1 MNFWHMQIHP
11 GDLDWGREREAL
23 TCIAVD
29 KGLIGLG
36 SDDGSWAEGERLVP
50 DFVDRMEIGDIVAI
64 RRGQTPIALT
74 RITGEPQKGP
84 NEDLLWFSNSREVQV
99 LDWYDPAYNFTIP
112 FSRGTLKICRDDSA
126 ATSKSIM
133 GWYERI
139 MKSKE
144 LIEIKELLQKKKQI
158 ILQGA
163 PGVGKTYTTKEAA
176 LRILGESIPADR
188 SALNAQYQD
197 AVKRGQ
203 IAFVTFHQSMDYE
216 DFVEGYKP
224 AEGAGGAPIFIR
236 RDGPFRKIVDACYGQ
251 HAEEAFEKA
260 WSSFIESFEG
270 KINIET
276 KTIAKKT
283 SFYVRLTDNGA
294 LRVGT
299 DPNEPGQYTMTKQQ
313 IKDWVLHGIEPGY
326 NPSYAKGVGKLL
338 QDTYHVPPYSPDQ
351 QRKPHVLIIDEINRG
366 NVSKIFGELITLLE
380 TDKRE
385 ADPNQGAAAETL
397 SVKLTYSGEAF
408 TVPYNLYIIG
418 TMNTAD
424 RSLGQIDY
432 ALRRRFAF
440 YTIKSSRNAIE
451 RFYEGRDEELKNRAL
466 KMYDR
471 IHSLFHPQDEREGYV
486 NRDFD
491 PDDVMIGHSYF
502 MAADKE
508 ELAFKI
514 RFELAPLLQE
524 YRKDGILVPDQEDS
538 DFASVLGAIGA
549 AQ

>member
-1 MNFWHMQIHP
+1 MSVWKLGCRWGKGKPPLFFDFLAENQFVIGVESMEYQP
-11 GDLDWGREREAL
+11 GDAVLLTDGFLALGVARVVGESEQAFGKPQYQRLFDEYQVEAADHILAFKARVYRFSEADTYEYKLQQGIVEMHREHAEKVIELLEHYEGGSAMND
-23 TCIAVD
+23 I
-29 KGLIGLG
+29 IGLL
-36 SDDGSWAEGERLVP
+36 R
-50 DFVDRMEIGDIVAI
+50 
-64 RRGQTPIALT
+64 Q
-74 RITGEPQKGP
+74 
-84 NEDLLWFSNSREVQV
+84 
-99 LDWYDPAYNFTIP
+99 
-112 FSRGTLKICRDDSA
+112 
-126 ATSKSIM
+126 
-133 GWYERI
+133 
-139 MKSKE
+139 
-144 LIEIKELLQKKKQI
+144 KKQI

-176 LRILGESIPADR
+176 LRILGVRVPTDR
-188 SALNAQYQD
+188 HALNAQYQD

-224 AEGAGGAPIFIR
+224 AEGAGGNPIFIR
-236 RDGPFRKIVDACYGQ
+236 RDGPFKKIVDACFGQ

-270 KINIET
+270 KNNIET
-276 KTIAKKT
+276 KTIAKKAP
-283 SFYVRLTDNGA
+283 FYVRLTDNGA
-294 LRVGT
+294 LRVGL

-351 QRKPHVLIIDEINRG
+351 QRNPHVLIIDEINRG

-385 ADPNQGAAAETL
+385 ADPNQSNAAETL
-397 SVKLTYSGEAF
+397 SVELTYSGERF
-408 TVPYNLYIIG
+408 TVPYNLYIIA
-418 TMNTAD
+418 TMNTSD

-440 YTIKSSRNAIE
+440 YTRKSSRDAIM
-451 RFYEGRDEELKNRAL
+451 RFYEGRDEVLKNMAL
-466 KMYDR
+466 GMYDR
-471 IHSLFHPQDEREGYV
+471 TYSLFHPHDEGEGYV

-502 MAADKE
+502 MASDKE
-508 ELAFKI
+508 EFTFKM
-514 RFELAPLLQE
+514 RFELAPLLEE
-524 YRKDGILVPDQEDS
+524 YRKDGILIFDREAPIFS
-538 DFASVLGAIGA
+538 SLLGAIGA

>member
-11 GDLDWGREREAL
+11 GNKDTSDVYIAL
-23 TCIAVD
+23 NN
-29 KGLIGLG
+29 GYIGLG
-36 SDDGSWAEGERLVP
+36 EWDEGENAIR
-50 DFVDRMEIGDIVAI
+50 DFINRMQIGDIVAV
-64 RRGQTPIALT
+64 RKGPTPIALVEVIGDHDEFNEENHEWIRHIRKVRILDRADDYSFIIPKATGTLTICANPTASTT
-74 RITGEPQKGP
+74 RVIT
-84 NEDLLWFSNSREVQV
+84 
-99 LDWYDPAYNFTIP
+99 DWYSRILKEKEMTTIV
-112 FSRGTLKICRDDSA
+112 GI
-126 ATSKSIM
+126 
-133 GWYERI
+133 
-139 MKSKE
+139 
-144 LIEIKELLQKKKQI
+144 LQQKKQI

-163 PGVGKTYTTKEAA
+163 PGVGKTYATKEAA
-176 LRILGESIPADR
+176 LRLLGESIPADR
-188 SALNAQYQD
+188 SVLNTQYQD

-203 IAFVTFHQSMDYE
+203 IVFVTFHQSMDYE

-224 AEGAGGAPIFIR
+224 AEGADGSPVFVL
-236 RDGPFRKIVDACYGQ
+236 RDGPFKRIVDACYGR
-251 HAEEAFEKA
+251 HADEAFEKA
-260 WSSFIESFEG
+260 WTSFLESFEG
-270 KINIET
+270 KTNIEA

-385 ADPNQGAAAETL
+385 ADPDRCGAQAETL
-397 SVKLTYSGEAF
+397 SVKLTYSGESL

-440 YTIKSSRNAIE
+440 YTIKSSRDAIE
-451 RFYEGRDEELKNRAL
+451 RFYEGKDEELKNRAL
-466 KMYDR
+466 GVYDR
-471 IHSLFHPQDEREGYV
+471 VYSLFHPQDEGEGYV

-502 MAADKE
+502 MASDKD
-508 ELAFKI
+508 ELEFKL
-514 RFELAPLLQE
+514 RFELAPLLEE
-524 YRKDGILVPDQEDS
+524 YRKDGILVLDRDDPV
-538 DFASVLGAIGA
+538 FTGLLGALGA
-549 AQ
+549 AR

>member
-1 MNFWHMQIHP
+1 MRVWRI
-11 GDLDWGREREAL
+11 GSTWGETWDLIPIFKRYAFAFADIEDSIEKIAMHDLVAITKGQAIVALGRVNGFDTL
-23 TCIAVD
+23 FNAVPEH
-29 KGLIGLG
+29 
-36 SDDGSWAEGERLVP
+36 DGSL
-50 DFVDRMEIGDIVAI
+50 
-64 RRGQTPIALT
+64 LT
-74 RITGEPQKGP
+74 SEM
-84 NEDLLWFSNSREVQV
+84 
-99 LDWYDPAYNFTIP
+99 
-112 FSRGTLKICRDDSA
+112 RDDIGNRTVIRLAPLFWENLGEYSGRGKQFHEA
-126 ATSKSIM
+126 QNEYRTM
-133 GWYERI
+133 
-139 MKSKE
+139 
-144 LIEIKELLQKKKQI
+144 LIREWNRLEGIKEMLYLEKLLKTKKQVI
-158 ILQGA
+158 VQGA
-163 PGVGKTYTTKEAA
+163 PGVGKTYSTKELA

-224 AEGAGGAPIFIR
+224 AEGTGGAPTFIL
-236 RDGPFRKIVDACYGQ
+236 RDGPFKKIVDACYGQ
-251 HAEEAFEKA
+251 HAEEAFESS
-260 WSSFIESFEG
+260 WSAFIESFEG
-270 KINIET
+270 KTNIEA

-283 SFYVRLTDNGA
+283 PFYVRLTDNGA

-299 DPNEPGQYTMTKQQ
+299 DPSEPGQYTMTKQQ

-366 NVSKIFGELITLLE
+366 NISKIFGELITLLE

-385 ADPNQGAAAETL
+385 ADPNQGVAAETL

-466 KMYDR
+466 NVYDR

-502 MAADKE
+502 MAADEE
-508 ELAFKI
+508 ELALKM
-514 RFELAPLLQE
+514 RFELAPLLDE
-524 YRKDGILVPDQEDS
+524 YRKDGILVLDRDDPV
-538 DFASVLGAIGA
+538 FTGLLGAIGA
-549 AQ
+549 AI